1 MPQGM
6 SGNVNNLALVN
17 VYKNKES
24 PMRPR
29 VVKWKRW
36 AGDETGT
43 WGILIIH
50 CFWVFEGGSF
60 EYFWSIVSKVH
71 TSAGK
76 CSI

>member
-43 WGILIIH
+43 WGIMIIH
-50 CFWVFEGGSF
+50 CFG
-60 EYFWSIVSKVH
+60 Y
-71 TSAGK
+71 
-76 CSI
+76 